1 MIKDLILIGC
11 IIIAS
16 FIFKITTGPS
26 KNNVLFDPQMMFI
39 LLSLA
44 LIIIHK
50 IFYIRKF
57 NKININTEEGF
68 QDNNESGAN
77 DLANELLNFTSGQEQ
92 DNVNEKISSM
102 SEAARNE
109 YLTQIRNLN
118 SQVTSLNETIREAQG
133 LQSVDVDESNTNQ
146 RLDLE
151 SMQQL
156 QDNQI
161 KFLEDKIE
169 MAKSLL
175 AQQEIADNAKKYEPI
190 KVYSSCAVSS
200 ADGAFTEDTFTDTSS
215 NTNTNS
221 NSGTSN
227 NNSSN
232 NNRIRTTVTQGFDNV
247 LAKQV
252 SDFLN
257 TLEANGRVDIH

>member
-16 FIFKITTGPS
+16 FIFKITTPAKS
-26 KNNVLFDPQMMFI
+26 NVLFDPQMMFI

-50 IFYIRKF
+50 VFYIRKF
-57 NKININTEEGF
+57 NSINLNTKEGF
-68 QDNNESGAN
+68 QSNNESGAN

-133 LQSVDVDESNTNQ
+133 LQSVNVDESSTNQ

-161 KFLEDKIE
+161 KFLEEKIE

-175 AQQEIADNAKKYEPI
+175 AQQEVIDNAKKYEPI

-200 ADGAFTEDTFTDTSS
+200 ADGAFTEDTFTDTNSS
-215 NTNTNS
+215 HS
-221 NSGTSN
+221 TS
-227 NNSSN
+227 NSSN
-232 NNRIRTTVTQGFDNV
+232 NNSNDNRIRSTVAQQSGNNNV
-247 LAKQV
+247 LATQV
-252 SDFLN
+252 SNFLN
-257 TLEANGRVDIH
+257 TLQNDGRVDIH

>member
-1 MIKDLILIGC
+1 
-11 IIIAS
+11 
-16 FIFKITTGPS
+16 
-26 KNNVLFDPQMMFI
+26 MMFI

-50 IFYIRKF
+50 VFYIRKF
-57 NKININTEEGF
+57 NKIKILKKGSNRIMNH
-68 QDNNESGAN
+68 N

-118 SQVTSLNETIREAQG
+118 SQVTSLNETIRERLG
-133 LQSVDVDESNTNQ
+133 LQSIDVDESNTNQ

-161 KFLEDKIE
+161 KFLEEKIE

-175 AQQEIADNAKKYEPI
+175 ETRND
-190 KVYSSCAVSS
+190 
-200 ADGAFTEDTFTDTSS
+200 
-215 NTNTNS
+215 
-221 NSGTSN
+221 
-227 NNSSN
+227 
-232 NNRIRTTVTQGFDNV
+232 
-247 LAKQV
+247 
-252 SDFLN
+252 
-257 TLEANGRVDIH
+257 